1 MWPYVLLGIFLL
13 IGLILYSP
21 LVLKVQYE
29 EKLSVWL
36 RFWFIKVT
44 LLPKK
49 EKPVKKK
56 NLKKSQKKRKPQSA
70 ADVKSQPAKKS
81 GWQNLVEQHGVVGAI
96 EQIAS
101 VFLLLPKSVKRL
113 MKGATVRGMDLQIA
127 VAGEDAAQAAI
138 TYGRVCSVFYPLLGR
153 ASAYVNFVRPRVNL
167 YCDYEATASVIK
179 GKAGLYIPLYRGL
192 GTGLYILKELIK
204 KNLKNKGGNQHERT
218 KNS

>member
-21 LVLKVQYE
+21 LVLKIQYE

-101 VFLLLPKSVKRL
+101 VFLLLPKYGMHGYFISFLITHLLNFLLSLRL
-113 MKGATVRGMDLQIA
+113 LIRTSD
-127 VAGEDAAQAAI
+127 I
-138 TYGRVCSVFYPLLGR
+138 TIPF
-153 ASAYVNFVRPRVNL
+153 
-167 YCDYEATASVIK
+167 
-179 GKAGLYIPLYRGL
+179 YIPALTLAAVIGAAWGASLVSIPFWRIFCFLALFSSLLVLFRIISKEDLRWISGL
-192 GTGLYILKELIK
+192 IQK
-204 KNLKNKGGNQHERT
+204 K
-218 KNS
+218 